1 MIGEAILGTV
11 GGLASGIFG
20 GIKSAKA
27 AKEQKRLIDE
37 QESKNNAWYN
47 RNYYQN
53 YMDSTEAQA
62 AMKRVENTLKKQNQE
77 ARATA
82 VVTGATPEAAIA
94 QQQANNEILD
104 ETATGLAAQ
113 ATARKAQVEAIDQQ
127 NQNNIFQAR
136 VGQAS
141 AEEKGGAELMGAGL
155 GMVKDAL
162 SMVDWDKTKLGNIF
176 KKKGGE

>member
-1 MIGEAILGTV
+1 M

-27 AKEQKRLIDE
+27 AREQQRLINE

-53 YMDSTEAQA
+53 YMESAEAQA

-82 VVTGATPEAAIA
+82 AVMGSTPEASVA

-104 ETATGLAAQ
+104 NTATGLAAQ
-113 ATARKAQVEAIDQQ
+113 ATQRKTQVDAVNQQ
-127 NQNNIFQAR
+127 NQNAILNAR
-136 VGQAS
+136 LGQS
-141 AEEKGGAELMGAGL
+141 QMNEQGGAQLMSNGL
-155 GMVKDAL
+155 GLIGSAF
-162 SMVDWDKTKLGNIF
+162 SMYD
-176 KKKGGE
+176 KKKGGR

>member
-1 MIGEAILGTV
+1 MIGAILGAV

-27 AKEQKRLIDE
+27 AREQQRLINE

-53 YMDSTEAQA
+53 YMESAEAQA

-82 VVTGATPEAAIA
+82 AVMGSTPEAAVA

-104 ETATGLAAQ
+104 NTATGLAAQ
-113 ATARKAQVEAIDQQ
+113 ATQRKTQVDAVNQQ
-127 NQNNIFQAR
+127 NQNAILNAR
-136 VGQAS
+136 LGQS
-141 AEEKGGAELMGAGL
+141 QMNEQGGAQLMSNGL
-155 GMVKDAL
+155 GLIGSAF
-162 SMVDWDKTKLGNIF
+162 SMYD
-176 KKKGGE
+176 KKKGGR